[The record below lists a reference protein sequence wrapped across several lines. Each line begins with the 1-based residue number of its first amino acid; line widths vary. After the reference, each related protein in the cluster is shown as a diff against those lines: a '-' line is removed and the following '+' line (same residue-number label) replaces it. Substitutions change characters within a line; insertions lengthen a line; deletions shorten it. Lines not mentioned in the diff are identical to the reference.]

1 MADSFDKAT
10 ITSQIPTPGNLWVAA
25 YQRYFRLWVNL
36 ARTSRASED
45 DAQDIV
51 HGVIASILGE
61 PSRQFVSLEHLRN
74 YVARAVL
81 NRVIQHRQQINKRYS
96 FSDLPEMLT
105 AFIPDP
111 LIDRHS
117 QEANELKIVLRKL
130 RRKDFEI
137 IKLRFYS
144 GLTFSEISELLGRPI
159 STLKS
164 REDSALRKIRKEL
177 RKKGFR

>member
-1 MADSFDKAT
+1 
-10 ITSQIPTPGNLWVAA
+10 
-25 YQRYFRLWVNL
+25 
-36 ARTSRASED
+36 
-45 DAQDIV
+45 
-51 HGVIASILGE
+51 
-61 PSRQFVSLEHLRN
+61 
-74 YVARAVL
+74 
-81 NRVIQHRQQINKRYS
+81 VIQHRQQINKRYS

-177 RKKGFR
+177 RK